1 MDGKLTLIFKDGN
14 PISIE
19 RNITK
24 VLWFLKCSDE
34 LDLEVAW
41 FKSGYF
47 SLSQERVTAVVKEIA
62 AYNREEIMDGDVESI
77 NTLYART
84 TGHDFLHLDRDSQQR
99 LETELQCHLK
109 EMGVV
114 AGKLKQL
121 TLMPE

>member
-19 RNITK
+19 RNIAK

-84 TGHDFLHLDRDSQQR
+84 TRRWRGN
-99 LETELQCHLK
+99 
-109 EMGVV
+109 
-114 AGKLKQL
+114 
-121 TLMPE
+121 